1 MVDGESGR
9 SAATE
14 AVGIDLVAP
23 EVFAPMLRRLAL
35 AALGIGVGATLL
47 SAVWLS
53 WPYAILLGLVVA
65 VPTIGYVYA
74 FRHRRMWLTGSVLR
88 ARRLLGERSI
98 DLAAATGVQLL
109 VFPGRLS
116 RIVLR
121 VTAGPD
127 TQLVPLAMYTD
138 AGSGKELHVLG
149 LRKLADALAGSELAA
164 AVAVSEI
171 LVHQLRAEARDAPL
185 GERPLYRGVRL
196 VRDKDSVSTVVLT
209 DQEVAQLL

>member
-9 SAATE
+9 SQ

-35 AALGIGVGATLL
+35 AALGIGIGAALL

-65 VPTIGYVYA
+65 VPTLGYVFA
-74 FRHRRMWLTGSVLR
+74 FRRRRMWLSGSVIS
-88 ARRLLGERSI
+88 AHRLFGERTV

-116 RIVLR
+116 RIVLK

-138 AGSGKELHVLG
+138 AGSGRELHPLG
-149 LRKLADALAGSELAA
+149 LRKLADALAASELAA
-164 AVAVSEI
+164 GAAVSEI
-171 LVHQLRAEARDAPL
+171 LVHQLRAEARDAAL
-185 GERPLYRGVRL
+185 GERPLYRGVQL
-196 VRDKDSVSTVVLT
+196 VRAKDSVSSVVLS